1 MPALVEEI
9 PQELDFEKF
18 CETMGGIDINDSD
31 LSIYQNFLATT
42 LWMQNNIYN
51 KKGKIDD
58 VDKFVL
64 GNDTTKESTFNPCIG
79 AAIAGIA
86 NTFADFLTRSSSSN
100 TITGTVCP
108 YSKEETMNYCTDNRV
123 PYPQSPSAVIPEV
136 ALALCQARHN
146 HTKKIF
152 ESLNSQRGTLKW
164 NGIISISIT
173 GDFGEWWLERP
184 TSDTSEASKYPKPPK
199 YYAAICIEHDK
210 KKITKVFGYFFD
222 NQGHLFK
229 DNSRGYVNDIIT
241 ETLLN
246 VIAYE
251 KYCKEKGI
259 TPVYSKRDVSE
270 FPTRS
275 TSFKEF
281 YDRELS
287 DSNIHKDF
295 INRLH
300 QIGEYN
306 NDTEIIKMIQSV
318 GPVDE
323 LVDVF
328 DTSAFP
334 SGGSKKLSRKKR
346 RNRKRS
352 STTRK

>member
-1 MPALVEEI
+1 MAALVEET
-9 PQELDFEKF
+9 PQELDFEEF
-18 CETMGGIDINDSD
+18 CEKMGGIDINDSY
-31 LSIYQNFLATT
+31 LSINQNFLATT
-42 LWMQNNIYN
+42 QWMQQNIYN
-51 KKGKIDD
+51 KKGKIDG

-86 NTFADFLTRSSSSN
+86 NPFADFLTRSSSSN

-108 YSKEETMNYCTDNRV
+108 YSKEETMEYCINNKV
-123 PYPQSPSAVIPEV
+123 KYPNSPSAVIPEV
-136 ALALCQARHN
+136 ALALCKARHN

-173 GDFGEWWLERP
+173 GDFGEWWLVRP
-184 TSDTSEASKYPKPPK
+184 TSVSSEASTYPKPPK
-199 YYAAICIEHDK
+199 YYAAICIEDEFGE
-210 KKITKVFGYFFD
+210 KITKVFGYFFD
-222 NQGHLFK
+222 NKGDLFK
-229 DNSRGYVNDIIT
+229 DNARGYVNDRIT

-251 KYCKEKGI
+251 KYCKEKKT
-259 TPVYSKRDVSE
+259 TPVYSTRKARE

-275 TSFKEF
+275 ASFKEF
-281 YDRELS
+281 YDKALFPS
-287 DSNIHKDF
+287 DESLLDRDRVTKSYKDF
-295 INRLH
+295 INKLH
-300 QIGEYN
+300 QIVEPEDTI
-306 NDTEIIKMIQSV
+306 NDINDS
-318 GPVDE
+318 
-323 LVDVF
+323 L
-328 DTSAFP
+328 TS
-334 SGGSKKLSRKKR
+334 SSLGGSKKLSRKKR